1 MNVRTIVNDV
11 SNTSLH
17 FGASVRPTII
27 TGNNPKIESLI
38 ILLGIELNELLI
50 GISYDAGIS
59 NLFNSISGRRN
70 AIELTLT
77 YMGRYNNDDN
87 FCPKF

>member
-1 MNVRTIVNDV
+1 LVG
-11 SNTSLH
+11 L
-17 FGASVRPTII
+17 
-27 TGNNPKIESLI
+27 
-38 ILLGIELNELLI
+38 ELNELLI

-59 NLFNSISGRRN
+59 NLYNGISGRRN
-70 AIELTLT
+70 AIELTVT